1 MKKNAFQPARLLS
14 MMPPATLLMLTVAGI
29 INAFGVVLFLS
40 PVQLYDSG
48 ASGTSM
54 LLTQLSGLPFSL
66 FLIMVNVPLF
76 LIMVNVPLFLYGLKR
91 QGMAFTIRSIYT
103 VIIYSVAS
111 AVFEGFLPAEPSP
124 RS

>member
-76 LIMVNVPLFLYGLKR
+76 LYGLKR